1 MGSGRTRSTTPDL
14 FSMASAR
21 ESSPSLRSPA
31 GSPPGT
37 DATPGDFL
45 PRHVLPKD
53 LPSAIKQL
61 QDRELD
67 LLLAAVLAEQERRGR
82 KPAVSAETSPKRRA
96 KAVAVSLPHAKI
108 NAVRAAFKG
117 GVTPSRDT
125 LGFPSRMSA
134 KRWQND
140 PSRGGQRRRGSRPSN
155 GQSSRRS
162 SGSSYKA
169 RDAFDATVPCQK
181 SGG

>member
-21 ESSPSLRSPA
+21 EPSPSLRPPT
-31 GSPPGT
+31 GSPPAT
-37 DATPGDFL
+37 DATPADFS

-53 LPSAIKQL
+53 LPSAIKRL

-82 KPAVSAETSPKRRA
+82 KPAVSAETSPKRRV

-108 NAVRAAFKG
+108 NAVRAAFKA
-117 GVTPSRDT
+117 GVTPSRIARHF
-125 LGFPSRMSA
+125 GIS
-134 KRWQND
+134 
-140 PSRGGQRRRGSRPSN
+140 
-155 GQSSRRS
+155 QSDVR
-162 SGSSYKA
+162 KVLA
-169 RDAFDATVPCQK
+169 E
-181 SGG
+181 